1 MTSITVAETPL
12 LLHALR
18 LADGAL
24 VHGHRLSEWTGR
36 APMLEEELAL
46 ANVALDLIGQARS
59 LYQHAAALEGR
70 GRTEDDLAYLR
81 DAPDY
86 RNPLLV
92 ELPNG
97 DFAHAMLRLL
107 FHAAFLHPFWRAQ
120 AGGGG
125 AALAEPTLAAI
136 AAKAEKE
143 AAYHLRHAGEW
154 VIRLG
159 DGTAESRRRCLA
171 ALDALWPYTG
181 ELFEADAADRE
192 LVAAGLVPD
201 PAAIRPEWDAT
212 LARVFD
218 EAALP
223 LPDPGVPM
231 RRGGR
236 RGAHTEHLGPM
247 LTTMQQLRR
256 AHPGATW

>member
-1 MTSITVAETPL
+1 MTAITVAETPV

-24 VHGHRLSEWTGR
+24 VHGHRLSEWTGK
-36 APMLEEELAL
+36 APTLEEELAL
-46 ANVALDLIGQARS
+46 ANVALDYIGQARAF
-59 LYQHAAALEGR
+59 YAHAAELEGR

-81 DAPDY
+81 DAPQY

-97 DFAHAMLRLL
+97 DFAFSMLRLL

-120 AGGGG
+120 A
-125 AALAEPTLAAI
+125 ACAEPTLAAI

-154 VIRLG
+154 CIRLG
-159 DGTAESRRRCLA
+159 DGTDESRRRMLA
-171 ALDALWPYTG
+171 ALDELWPYTG
-181 ELFEADAADRE
+181 ELFETDEADRD
-192 LVAAGLVPD
+192 LIARGLAPD
-201 PAAIRPEWDAT
+201 PAAIRPDWDAT
-212 LARVFD
+212 IARVFD

-223 LPDPGVPM
+223 LPKPGAWM
-231 RRGGR
+231 QRGGR
-236 RGAHTEHLGPM
+236 SGAHTEHLGHM
-247 LTTMQQLRR
+247 LAVMQHLQR
-256 AHPGATW
+256 AYPGATW